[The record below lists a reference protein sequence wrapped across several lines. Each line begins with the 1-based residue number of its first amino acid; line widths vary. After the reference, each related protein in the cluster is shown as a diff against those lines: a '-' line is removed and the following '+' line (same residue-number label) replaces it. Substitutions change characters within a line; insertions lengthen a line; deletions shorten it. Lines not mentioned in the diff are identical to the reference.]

1 MWNDCGKA
9 RGVSTVQFDRV
20 AVPELSMA
28 NMFDDAFTG
37 IARDGAGNIEVVVR
51 LLKALEALAAAGDS
65 TMRDNALRH
74 ARLALVRAEN
84 VLKVPDDLTAVR
96 EVAKFAV

>member
-1 MWNDCGKA
+1 VK
-9 RGVSTVQFDRV
+9 FDRV

-28 NMFDDAFTG
+28 DMFDDAFTG

-51 LLKALEALAAAGDS
+51 LLEAFESLAAAGDAA
-65 TMRDNALRH
+65 MRDNALRH

-84 VLKVPDDLTAVR
+84 VLEVPEDLTAAR
-96 EVAKFAV
+96 EAARIAL

>member
-1 MWNDCGKA
+1 
-9 RGVSTVQFDRV
+9 
-20 AVPELSMA
+20 LSVA

-51 LLKALEALAAAGDS
+51 LLKVLESLAVTGDA

-84 VLKVPDDLTAVR
+84 VLKVSDDLTAVR
-96 EVAKFAV
+96 EAAKFAV